1 MKKKS
6 NTIRLASVTIALS
19 VLVTSIVVIGGDV
32 YLHKRY
38 EQVAGLNVWGYR
50 GPAIGAKQ
58 TGERRIVVLG
68 GSTAFGY
75 GVPPD
80 QAFPAYLERALND
93 QHHEQS
99 ISIVNLAYN
108 NEGAHSFRY
117 TLDDYAYLDYDIVV
131 LYTGYN
137 DLAPDP
143 NRQVFRHE
151 SPVFRL
157 TGYLPIFPI
166 IFQEKAMI
174 LRHDGDLEGAYLG
187 KKTVFKPGIVDRTT
201 ATALETAVG
210 ISRSLQR
217 QLNRLA
223 AAVETSAIPTL
234 YPEHWDYY
242 TERIYEAVVHV
253 LSLEKQIIVVTQPYL
268 SELHIAQQRAIA
280 HMLAEHWLGSDPR
293 LHYINLGQVGNV
305 KDPLFAYDGMHLT
318 AQGNKKI
325 ADNLV
330 RPILAILE

>member
-6 NTIRLASVTIALS
+6 NTILLASVTIALS

-50 GPAIGAKQ
+50 GPPIGAKQ

-137 DLAPDP
+137 DLSDF
-143 NRQVFRHE
+143 NREVFRHE

-187 KKTVFKPGIVDRTT
+187 EKTVFRPGIVDRTT
-201 ATALETAVG
+201 AVALETAVR

-223 AAVETSAIPTL
+223 DAVEPSEIPTL

-253 LSLEKQIIVVTQPYL
+253 LNLEKQIIVVTQPYL

-280 HMLAEHWLGSDPR
+280 NMLAEHWLGSDPS